1 MYPQAPQSRLPTHD
15 VINMP
20 PYIGDQDL
28 WLDDSVLREVVQRE
42 GGGWASITL
51 RR

>member
-42 GGGWASITL
+42 AVVGQVVTL
-51 RR
+51 PR